1 MSNKSE
7 DHIFFFL
14 KFGSYE
20 NMLDLYENGTI
31 FFNSID
37 YFQKLEEQG
46 LRGDNYEGTTRLSN
60 YHEYEDLKVT
70 LTVPETGK
78 TIDLNPSRLHL
89 REFLSDL
96 EGNVFCLYCLKTP
109 DILDFDNFKIDSRVK
124 EFGSHFVMITDLQRF
139 LGEIKKQLD
148 EQGIDFQN
156 KVVQYYDRNKQNGE
170 LSLFH
175 KPEEFEYQKEYRI
188 VLFRRGNKPFKIK
201 VGSLKEYAHLL
212 KVDAIDTIKFG
223 PKEN

>member
-1 MSNKSE
+1 MSSTSE
-7 DHIFFFL
+7 GHIFLFL

-37 YFQKLEEQG
+37 YFQQLEEQG
-46 LRGDNYEGTTRLSN
+46 LRGDNYEGTIMLRN
-60 YHEYEDLKVT
+60 YHEYESLKVT

-78 TIDLNPSRLHL
+78 TIDLKPSRLHL
-89 REFLSDL
+89 REFLSDI

-109 DILDFDNFKIDSRVK
+109 DIIDFENFKIDNRVK
-124 EFGSHFVMITDLQRF
+124 EFGSHFVMIKDLPRF
-139 LGEIKKQLD
+139 LGEVKSQLE

-156 KVVQYYDRNKQNGE
+156 GVVQYYDRNKQNGE

-175 KPEEFEYQKEYRI
+175 KPDEFEFQKEYRI
-188 VLFRRGNKPFKIK
+188 VLFRQGNKPFKIK
-201 VGSLKEYAHLL
+201 IGSLKEYAHLL
-212 KVDAIDTIKFG
+212 KTDAIDTIKVS
-223 PKEN
+223 PIEK

>member
-7 DHIFFFL
+7 GHIFFFL

-20 NMLDLYENGTI
+20 HMLDLYENGTI

-60 YHEYEDLKVT
+60 YHEYQDLKVT

-78 TIDLNPSRLHL
+78 TIDLKPSRLHL

-188 VLFRRGNKPFKIK
+188 ILFRRGNKPFKIK